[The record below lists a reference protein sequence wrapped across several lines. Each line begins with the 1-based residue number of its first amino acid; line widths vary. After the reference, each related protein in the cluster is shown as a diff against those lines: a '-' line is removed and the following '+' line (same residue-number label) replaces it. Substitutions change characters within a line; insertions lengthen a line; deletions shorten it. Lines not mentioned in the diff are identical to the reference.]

1 MPVGAPD
8 QTGEKLSGSKTNGS
22 LVLAA
27 MIFAVAMT
35 FIDQTIV
42 SISIPEI
49 QKDLDLS
56 STGIQWVINGYLLAL
71 AALFALGGK
80 IADVAGRRRTLV
92 AGILVFTISSAL
104 CGATPSGS
112 LAEAWIIFFRVVQ
125 GAGAAFMFPAALA
138 IVISSFPIERRG
150 GAMAIFFGITGGL
163 TAIGPIA
170 GGYLSEWTWRAIFWV
185 NIPVAI
191 ISLILIAISKPE
203 DRKRPQPLDIRG
215 AVLVCFGM
223 GLVVLGLQQ
232 SATWGWSSPFTWVS
246 IALGLAGLVA
256 FIAWEI
262 RATQP
267 LIQVR
272 IFLDRAF
279 AADSAVL
286 FLLSIPFVP
295 LFFFASMYSQISLGW
310 DPLEAG
316 LYLLVFF
323 GGFGLASQLG
333 GRVLDRTGAR
343 PTIIVGSL
351 VAAVGF
357 FLWAGKLTDLDGGL
371 GAQWPFIVLTGIGIG
386 LVLSPASTDA
396 INRAPDTS
404 YGEATGITQTV
415 RNFGA
420 SLGLAVLGGIL
431 VSQNRSN
438 MESSFAE
445 LGLPAAQADRVAQS
459 LAGSGGGDSSSMIAH
474 AGGRAQELFKAVQMD
489 FAMSTRTVFYVMA
502 GVMAVSFVVALIAS
516 PPGKMETVNLGD
528 DDSSETRGA
537 GT

>member
-1 MPVGAPD
+1 
-8 QTGEKLSGSKTNGS
+8 
-22 LVLAA
+22 
-27 MIFAVAMT
+27 
-35 FIDQTIV
+35 
-42 SISIPEI
+42 
-49 QKDLDLS
+49 
-56 STGIQWVINGYLLAL
+56 
-71 AALFALGGK
+71 
-80 IADVAGRRRTLV
+80 
-92 AGILVFTISSAL
+92 
-104 CGATPSGS
+104 
-112 LAEAWIIFFRVVQ
+112 
-125 GAGAAFMFPAALA
+125 
-138 IVISSFPIERRG
+138 
-150 GAMAIFFGITGGL
+150 
-163 TAIGPIA
+163 
-170 GGYLSEWTWRAIFWV
+170 
-185 NIPVAI
+185 
-191 ISLILIAISKPE
+191 
-203 DRKRPQPLDIRG
+203 
-215 AVLVCFGM
+215 
-223 GLVVLGLQQ
+223 
-232 SATWGWSSPFTWVS
+232 
-246 IALGLAGLVA
+246 
-256 FIAWEI
+256 
-262 RATQP
+262 
-267 LIQVR
+267 
-272 IFLDRAF
+272 
-279 AADSAVL
+279 
-286 FLLSIPFVP
+286 
-295 LFFFASMYSQISLGW
+295 MYSQISLGW

-431 VSQNRSN
+431 ISQNRSN